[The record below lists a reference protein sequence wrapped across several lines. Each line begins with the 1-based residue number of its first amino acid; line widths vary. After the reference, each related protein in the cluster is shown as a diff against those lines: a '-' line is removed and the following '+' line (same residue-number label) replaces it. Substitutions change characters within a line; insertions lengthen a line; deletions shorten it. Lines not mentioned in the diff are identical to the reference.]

1 MVPSCVPQPRRIV
14 FCVGRNDHAHA
25 KELQTSVFKHND
37 ANPETWPTVCTKVLE
52 CAV

>member
-14 FCVGRNDHAHA
+14 FCGGRNDHAHA

-37 ANPETWPTVCTKVLE
+37 ANLESWPIVFTKVPE
-52 CAV
+52 CVV

>member
-25 KELQTSVFKHND
+25 KELQISVFKHND
-37 ANPETWPTVCTKVLE
+37 ANSETWPTVCTKVPE